1 MFAPMNVKLFNSM
14 PSKIVDEF
22 VNISKFPMT
31 EPTEDLNPQEPEDLI
46 ANVAGNITKFYV
58 SVKKKCS
65 MQHHVLLYCNR
76 IICFLSSIYHSI
88 KDAYWKILL
97 LIF

>member
-14 PSKIVDEF
+14 PSKIADEF
-22 VNISKFPMT
+22 VNISKFPIT

-58 SVKKKCS
+58 SVKKNVACNIMS
-65 MQHHVLLYCNR
+65 YCTVTE
-76 IICFLSSIYHSI
+76 SS
-88 KDAYWKILL
+88 A
-97 LIF
+97 F